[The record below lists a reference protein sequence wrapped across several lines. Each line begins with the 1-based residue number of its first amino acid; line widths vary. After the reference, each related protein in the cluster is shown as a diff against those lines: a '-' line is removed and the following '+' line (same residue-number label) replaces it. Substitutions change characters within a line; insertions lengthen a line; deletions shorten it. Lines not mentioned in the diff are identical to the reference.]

1 MAHLQMIY
9 LQKKVIFH
17 CYVELPE
24 SIQFF
29 LDDIILFIHVCW
41 CPQLHI
47 YIYVYIF
54 IHSTLY
60 RPIKQTNS
68 LKTFRMS
75 VFPLY
80 LKLFFCSI
88 VSSTAIHGKLV
99 HLTSATTTVA
109 PCAAAARALTH
120 GKPSAPL
127 VLLNLAGHH
136 LRTPYSIPTICLV
149 T

>member
-1 MAHLQMIY
+1 MLNCQRVY
-9 LQKKVIFH
+9 N
-17 CYVELPE
+17 
-24 SIQFF
+24 SF
-29 LDDIILFIHVCW
+29 LMTSSCLSMFADV
-41 CPQLHI
+41 PNYI
-47 YIYVYIF
+47 YIYT
-54 IHSTLY
+54 HSTLY

-80 LKLFFCSI
+80 LKLFICSI
-88 VSSTAIHGKLV
+88 VSSAAIHEKLV

>member
-1 MAHLQMIY
+1 LLCWIAREY
-9 LQKKVIFH
+9 T
-17 CYVELPE
+17 
-24 SIQFF
+24 
-29 LDDIILFIHVCW
+29 ILSWWHRPVYPCLLMSPIT
-41 CPQLHI
+41 
-47 YIYVYIF
+47 YIYIF

-80 LKLFFCSI
+80 LKLFICSI